1 VELSQADR
9 LRGQA
14 AFISLIVS
22 VGLLSI
28 KFWAYFL
35 TSSQAIFSDAM
46 ESIVNVVAALLAL
59 IIIRFSRQPADRE
72 HPYGHGKA
80 EYFSQ
85 AFEGVLISFAAI
97 LIIIE
102 ATQALYFREAIA
114 HIDMG
119 LILTAGAGL
128 VNLILG
134 LFLLYRGKRYQSP
147 ALVASGKHI
156 VSDVVTTVGVLVG
169 LGLVALTG
177 LWWLDALAAIFVGIH
192 LAWVG
197 GVLVKESFVDL
208 MDAEDRGL
216 ISQLEEVLSRHRKD
230 GIIHIHHLRVM
241 RSGRYHHIDAHVV
254 VPEVWDVGK
263 AHDFT
268 QRFEQRVIQDYP
280 FEGEMHFHVDPCRR
294 AYCRF
299 CNLADCPVR
308 QSPFVEVRPLK
319 TDELLDPEE
328 PEEFQ

>member
-1 VELSQADR
+1 VELSQPDR